1 MSALTPPL
9 AEEAAIALGIA
20 STALPFA
27 RTREAAIERWL
38 RILRITGEAGCALQA
53 LGMSEERVEVVD
65 EAQHH
70 EATGA
75 NPRGRSHLGGGDDV
89 ADVERVG
96 EQAAAIARELGDDAI
111 TTKHL
116 LLAVMRID
124 GPELDRALQAHG
136 CYRDDLVERLGVSL
150 ASC

>member
-9 AEEAAIALGIA
+9 AKEAAIALGIA

-27 RTREAAIERWL
+27 RTPEAAIERWL
-38 RILRITGEAGCALQA
+38 RILRINGEAGSALQA
-53 LGMSEERVEVVD
+53 LGMSEDRVQEVD
-65 EAQHH
+65 EARRS
-70 EATGA
+70 EATEADRGA
-75 NPRGRSHLGGGDDV
+75 RPRLGGGEV

-96 EQAAAIARELGDDAI
+96 ERAAAIARQLGDETI

-124 GPELDRALQAHG
+124 ERELDRALQAHG